1 MKNPFLIL
9 AGFATLGLAVAMSFH
24 APSAQS
30 PEHDADVV
38 SAIRELPPIA
48 AQNAA
53 EPLAL
58 IDDQSP
64 Y

>member
-1 MKNPFLIL
+1 MKSPFLIL

-30 PEHDADVV
+30 PRLDADVV

-48 AQNAA
+48 AQDAA
-53 EPLAL
+53 KRLTL
-58 IDDQSP
+58 FDDQSS

>member
-30 PEHDADVV
+30 PRLDSDVV

-48 AQNAA
+48 SQDATGL
-53 EPLAL
+53 LANF
-58 IDDQSP
+58 DDQSS